1 MLALDL
7 AMDDSKVNVPVN
19 RQVNFGQAIVLF
31 LSTTLNLVGD
41 RARAHIGI
49 LHSGLFC
56 LLSSLL

>member
-1 MLALDL
+1 
-7 AMDDSKVNVPVN
+7 MDDSKVNVPMN
-19 RQVNFGQAIVLF
+19 RQVNFGQAIFFF
-31 LSTTLNLVGD
+31 LSITLNLVGD

>member
-1 MLALDL
+1 
-7 AMDDSKVNVPVN
+7 MDDSKVNVPVN
-19 RQVNFGQAIVLF
+19 RQVNFGQAIDLF

-56 LLSSLL
+56 LLSSLP

>member
-1 MLALDL
+1 
-7 AMDDSKVNVPVN
+7 MDDSKANVPAN
-19 RQVNFGQAIVLF
+19 RQAKFGQAVVIF
-31 LSTTLNLVGD
+31 LSTTLNLARD

>member
-1 MLALDL
+1 
-7 AMDDSKVNVPVN
+7 MDDSKVNVPGD
-19 RQVNFGQAIVLF
+19 RTGLFWASYCSF

-56 LLSSLL
+56 LLSSLP